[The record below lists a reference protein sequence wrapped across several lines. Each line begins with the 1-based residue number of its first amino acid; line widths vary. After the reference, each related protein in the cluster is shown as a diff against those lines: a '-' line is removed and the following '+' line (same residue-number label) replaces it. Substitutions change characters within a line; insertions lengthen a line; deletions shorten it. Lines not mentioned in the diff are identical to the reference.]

1 MKSTYYIACHTK
13 QQYDP
18 GDYVVEAGKMANALQ
33 QVFGDRDKIL
43 AITKAASLDVCH
55 SEVEIAHEAE
65 GLVGK
70 CVLDIEAATRVQID
84 KSKLSAL
91 LKATT
96 NWPGMKIEKRAVIQP
111 EPDVIQL
118 EQEGS

>member
-18 GDYVVEAGKMANALQ
+18 EAYVSEAGKMANTLQ

-43 AITKAASLDVCH
+43 AITKADSLASCH
-55 SEVEIAHEAE
+55 SEVEVAHEEE

-70 CVLDIEAATRVQID
+70 CVLDMEATTRVQID

-96 NWPGMKIEKRAVIQP
+96 DWPGMKIEKRAVIQP
-111 EPDVIQL
+111 ELEGPLPD
-118 EQEGS
+118 